1 MNLKKF
7 NTINRSEHFDAI
19 SINKKLDIETVKDK
33 ETGLRYFVVKN
44 VLAELQIVHE
54 VLHRLG
60 LFPHILVVTVNASY
74 ANN

>member
-1 MNLKKF
+1 MKMTTRMIMNLTKF

-44 VLAELQIVHE
+44 VLENPEKFVDLISKHKD
-54 VLHRLG
+54 RKS
-60 LFPHILVVTVNASY
+60 VV
-74 ANN
+74 